1 LAFEGAAGK
10 QEGTT
15 YGAVLVDLQLD
26 VLVRDMRELDAD
38 IAVRCSTLRK
48 YDRGQHMYDA
58 SGQGK
63 FRKKSIKS
71 LLKTREGKIGKV
83 GASDCV
89 E

>member
-1 LAFEGAAGK
+1 VIFAHRMLIGTGEVKQHFTFGIEGRGR
-10 QEGTT
+10 TT

-26 VLVRDMRELDAD
+26 VLVRNMRELDPD

-63 FRKKSIKS
+63 SEIS
-71 LLKTREGKIGKV
+71 PLQG
-83 GASDCV
+83 C
-89 E
+89 